1 MSSSVNLSF
10 SIDLEDPA
18 RLAAFAR
25 LFEELA
31 GQCPAQPVKL
41 VSKPVEKPEKVTTKA
56 GVVKAE
62 AVKAKTVE
70 ARVVDTKAAAPEEPA
85 AQAEPTA
92 EPAVESKYTVE
103 QVRAKLALK
112 VDAHRTA
119 CKDKLKALGA
129 VSVSKL
135 DPSKFEDFWNFLDKL
150 S

>member
-1 MSSSVNLSF
+1 MNLNF
-10 SIDLEDPA
+10 SIDLEDRA
-18 RLAAFAR
+18 KLSAFAK

-31 GQCPAQPVKL
+31 GQTPAQPVKP
-41 VSKPVEKPEKVTTKA
+41 VDKPVEKPEKTPAKA
-56 GVVKAE
+56 SVVKAE
-62 AVKAKTVE
+62 TVKAKTVD
-70 ARVVDTKAAAPEEPA
+70 AKVVDTKAAQPEEPA
-85 AQAEPTA
+85 APVEPTA
-92 EPAVESKYTVE
+92 EPAAEPKYTVE

-135 DPSKFEDFWNFLDKL
+135 DPSKFEDFWNFLDQL